1 MKSQTPSPVLVPVT
15 YFASVTTPLR
25 LTNPVELDGEA
36 NVTPGQVVVVR
47 ALGENPKYPELELC
61 DGSRVVVRAGDVIAT
76 TVGSR
81 QALRGFVGE
90 SPKRVATGD
99 VLGLLNLGGVVGR
112 PISGSA
118 EVGMPV
124 PVEVLGVSRLHLAD
138 VALPR
143 PRSLASIPPIVL
155 VAGSCMNVGKT
166 VTTEKLIA
174 GLTARGLKVGGA
186 KITGVGCLKDQIRM
200 LAAGAVKAYT
210 FLDCGVP
217 STVDSDDVAGI
228 ARAIAAALQGADAI
242 VMEMGDGIVGHY
254 RVDRLFDDKELM
266 ARIDSLVFVAS
277 DLTAAWGGKEFLARR
292 GVTITAVTG
301 AATDND
307 SGVNFIERELG
318 IPAANSV
325 RQTEKLLNTL
335 SLSLSIAV

>member
-1 MKSQTPSPVLVPVT
+1 MKINATH
-15 YFASVTTPLR
+15 FASVTTPLR
-25 LTNPVELDGEA
+25 LTNPVELVEEGDT
-36 NVTPGQVVVVR
+36 TPGQIVVVR
-47 ALGENPKYPELELC
+47 ALGENPAYPDLELR
-61 DGSRVVVRAGDVIAT
+61 DGSRVVVKPGAVIAT
-76 TVGSR
+76 ALGSR

-90 SPKRVATGD
+90 APRHVAAGD
-99 VLGLLNLGGVVGR
+99 TLALLNLGGVVGHA
-112 PISGSA
+112 ISGSA

-124 PVEVLGVSRLHLAD
+124 PVEVLGLSKVHLKD
-138 VALPR
+138 VALPS
-143 PRSLASIPPIVL
+143 PRSLAGIAPMIL

-166 VTTEKLIA
+166 VTTERLIA
-174 GLTARGLKVGGA
+174 GLTARGLRVGGA

-200 LAAGAVKAYT
+200 LAAGAVNAYT

-217 STVDSDDVAGI
+217 STVDTDDVAGI
-228 ARAIAAALQGADAI
+228 ARSIAAALTGVDII

-266 ARIDSLVFVAS
+266 RHIDATVFVAS

-292 GVTITAVTG
+292 GVTIAAITG

-307 SGVNFIERELG
+307 SGINFIERELG

-325 RQTEKLLNTL
+325 RQTEKLLDVL
-335 SLSLSIAV
+335 ALKIAA